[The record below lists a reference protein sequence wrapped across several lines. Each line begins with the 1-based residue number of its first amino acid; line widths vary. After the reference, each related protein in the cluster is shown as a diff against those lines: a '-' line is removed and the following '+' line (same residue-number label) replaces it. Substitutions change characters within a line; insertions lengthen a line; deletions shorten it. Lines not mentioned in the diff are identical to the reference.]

1 MNLSLMG
8 DQSWQPSSQ
17 QPAPAPGE
25 VHVWRIELAA
35 GSGLPADSAVLSSD
49 ERERA
54 ARLLCEHKRARF
66 IAGRSAMR
74 RLLGH
79 YLGAAPQALVFSYGP
94 HGKPALVT
102 GASETILTFN
112 FSHSEDLALLAVAT
126 DREVGIDI
134 EYRHRDISVDSFARH
149 ILSES
154 EVAALQRLPEEQHKQ
169 ALLTAW
175 THKEAY
181 VKALGEGLARSLKS
195 FSTGIADDETALRLE
210 DASGEPRTWKFTPL
224 TVHPDYLA
232 CLAAQGSDWTP
243 RCFDW
248 RPEP

>member
-1 MNLSLMG
+1 MIA
-8 DQSWQPSSQ
+8 QSWQPSAYQ
-17 QPAPAPGE
+17 LPPAPGE
-25 VHVWRIELAA
+25 IHVWRIDLAA
-35 GSGLPADSAVLSSD
+35 GSGLPADPAMLSPD

-54 ARLLCEHKRARF
+54 ARLLCENKRARF
-66 IAGRSAMR
+66 IAGRSALR

-79 YLGAAPQALVFSYGP
+79 YLGDTPQALVFRYGP

-102 GASETILTFN
+102 GTSETILTFN
-112 FSHSEDLALLAVAT
+112 FSHSKDLALLAVAT

-149 ILSES
+149 ILSKNET
-154 EVAALQRLPEEQHKQ
+154 AALQRLPAERHQQ

-175 THKEAY
+175 TRKEAY

-195 FSTGIADDETALRLE
+195 FSAGIADDEPAVRRLE
-210 DASGEPRTWKFTPL
+210 DANGEPHTWTFTPL
-224 TVHPDYLA
+224 AVHPDYLA
-232 CLAAQGSDWTP
+232 CVAAPGSDWTT

-248 RPEP
+248 KPASPA